1 MKMTQEETNKKY
13 IKRCLSLARK
23 GYGRVNPNPYV
34 GCVIVKNESIIS
46 EGWHEFFGGPHAEP
60 NAIKKATKSL
70 KGATLY
76 CNLEPCCH
84 TDKQTPPCTR
94 EIISAGI
101 KKVVISNIDPNPKV
115 AGKGVKQLRDSGI
128 EVVTNVLEEKGN
140 ELNKFFFHSVKT
152 GFPYV
157 TVKIAQTLDG
167 KINSSKNKQTWI
179 TGDESQKYVH
189 KLRSIY
195 DAVLVGAN
203 TVMVDDPLLN
213 VRSNNGRDPKKIIID
228 GELSSPL
235 NKKIFSKN
243 DLSDTYIFTGKDNT
257 GNKLEIFKSKNAN
270 IFQLSTNKN
279 GEINLKQ
286 VLKILGKEKIN
297 SILIEGGNRIFS
309 QFLKKELFNELI
321 ILSAPKIFGTGLE
334 AFSINKRLE
343 LKIKSVHQK
352 GEDIISTYERKI

>member
-1 MKMTQEETNKKY
+1 VTEEKTNKKH
-13 IKRCLSLARK
+13 IKRCFSLARK

-34 GCVIVKNESIIS
+34 GCVIVKNDRVIA
-46 EGWHEFFGGPHAEP
+46 EGWHEYFGGPHAEP

-84 TDKQTPPCTR
+84 TNKKTPPCTL
-94 EIISAGI
+94 EIISSGI
-101 KKVVISNIDPNPKV
+101 KKVVISNIDPNPNV
-115 AGKGVKQLRDSGI
+115 AGKGVIQLKNAGI
-128 EVVTNVLEEKGN
+128 EVKSGVLESEGL
-140 ELNKFFFHSVKT
+140 ELNKFFFYHVKT
-152 GFPYV
+152 GLPFV

-167 KINSSKNKQTWI
+167 KINSSEKKQTWI
-179 TGDESQKYVH
+179 TGEESRNFVH

-228 GELSSPL
+228 GKLSTPL

-257 GNKLEIFKSKNAN
+257 RNKLEIFESKNAN

-286 VLKILGKEKIN
+286 ILKILGKENIN

-343 LKIKSVHQK
+343 LKLKSVHQK
-352 GEDIISTYERKI
+352 GEDIISTYKRKI